1 MEEKEKEVF
10 EPMPEKTGEEIE
22 EVQQQGPEAL
32 ESEARRNMLYGV
44 LWCIGGL
51 AFSYISYYLTEA
63 GGRYVVAT
71 GAIVWGAIQAI
82 KGLAAYL
89 QVKRALG
96 DEASCKKAIAAAI
109 CTTAVIAGLG
119 YASWRMVHA
128 GEVRIVEEEQVY
140 DVPELGLRVTIPA
153 GFSEMET
160 TKQEETETTYANYR
174 LFTGDGTRVIVAE
187 GTEDNLAEEVRTPD
201 DIAEFLTEE
210 AERYFDAGIA
220 EGKIV
225 EINGIRMLKHTG
237 DRTQTP
243 EWKTVMY
250 DLVHDGS
257 LITIYYSTLTTASLS
272 EADEFMKNN
281 VVLY

>member
-10 EPMPEKTGEEIE
+10 EPMPEEAREETE
-22 EVQQQGPEAL
+22 EVREQTPEAL
-32 ESEARRNMLYGV
+32 ESEARRNMLYGM

-71 GAIVWGAIQAI
+71 GAIVWGALQAL
-82 KGLAAYL
+82 KGLGAYL
-89 QVKRALG
+89 QVKRSLG
-96 DEASCKKAIAAAI
+96 DAAACKKAIVAAA
-109 CTTAVIAGLG
+109 CTAVAIIGLG

-140 DVPELGLRVTIPA
+140 DCPELGLRVTIPA

-160 TKQEETETTYANYR
+160 TKQAETETTYANYR
-174 LFTGDGTRVIVAE
+174 LFTGDGARVIVAE

-257 LITIYYSTLTTASLS
+257 LITIYYSTLTDASLS

-281 VVLY
+281 VELY